1 MKILTRSNYIDC
13 FLLINLEGTL
23 INSNEVKM
31 MDGAEDFIN
40 FLNLSNINYV
50 LVTESNLIKVNY
62 YKEKLQILNKIKN
75 WIFKDDYVNEKPD
88 PECYQLAIS
97 KYYKD
102 ETFIIGI
109 ESSIKGCEALEK
121 ITALIYINIQDN
133 ENIELFI
140 NKNVF
145 KFKNFN
151 QL

>member
-97 KYYKD
+97 KYYND
-102 ETFIIGI
+102 ETFIIGL
-109 ESSIKGCEALEK
+109 ESSIEGCEALEK

-133 ENIELFI
+133 QNTELFI

>member
-13 FLLINLEGTL
+13 FLLINLEETL

-31 MDGAEDFIN
+31 IDGAEDFID
-40 FLNLSNINYV
+40 FLNSSNINYV

-62 YKEKLQILNKIKN
+62 YKEKLQILNTIKN
-75 WIFKDDYVNEKPD
+75 WIFRDDYENEKPD

-97 KYYKD
+97 KYYND

-109 ESSIKGCEALEK
+109 ESSIEGCEALEK
-121 ITALIYINIQDN
+121 ITGLIYINIQDKSN
-133 ENIELFI
+133 EELFQ